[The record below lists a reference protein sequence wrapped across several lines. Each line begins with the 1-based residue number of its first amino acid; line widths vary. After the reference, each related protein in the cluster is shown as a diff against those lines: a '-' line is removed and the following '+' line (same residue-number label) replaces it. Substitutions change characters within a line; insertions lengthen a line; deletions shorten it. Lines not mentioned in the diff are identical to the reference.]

1 MLKLCTWI
9 RLKRCTCLWM
19 CSDPDMFTVIFVL
32 PSEHSPQPPYS
43 KKLLVFSIMRSPPK
57 KFTSIKVWNK
67 KRGFAKPPNQQKLF
81 SHILSYG
88 TLPYVAH
95 QMWTWGLEVVRPCRF
110 SNIRKESWTLN
121 CRPFVEKTHDVVF
134 FSTVSVCNDFEG
146 FKWFYINIY
155 IYMYSWR
162 DFWCHGWKTKI
173 FCPSEKIKMKDG
185 SKYQPCDVSYFSFGT
200 VVNWR
205 CAVVIQKLVILR
217 FALVD
222 MVWLERQPLLLL
234 TIQKSQDQPPWMY
247 EIPENGRIKYQP
259 QLVLAR
265 FLPSTIFHGTQSTL
279 TQLRG
284 INNSS
289 PCSSCL
295 LI

>member
-155 IYMYSWR
+155 IYVQLKGFLMSWVENEN
-162 DFWCHGWKTKI
+162 I
-173 FCPSEKIKMKDG
+173 LSE
-185 SKYQPCDVSYFSFGT
+185 
-200 VVNWR
+200 W
-205 CAVVIQKLVILR
+205 
-217 FALVD
+217 
-222 MVWLERQPLLLL
+222 
-234 TIQKSQDQPPWMY
+234 
-247 EIPENGRIKYQP
+247 ENKNEGRIKVPTLWCFIFQFWHRC
-259 QLVLAR
+259 QLALRCGDPKTRHSQVC
-265 FLPSTIFHGTQSTL
+265 PCWHGMIGTSATTTVDYSEIPRPTTL
-279 TQLRG
+279 DVW
-284 INNSS
+284 NSRKW
-289 PCSSCL
+289 
-295 LI
+295 